1 MDIEVYCDES
11 YPDLFSSQKPKVQ
24 YLIIG
29 GLWLRKSD
37 RANYKTEI
45 HNLRNTHK
53 IGGEFKWAKVSP
65 SKIGFY
71 KDIITWFCDK
81 GSNLRF
87 RCIAVDHSQVDLIKF
102 HESDQELGFYKFY
115 YQMLKHWIHDF
126 NSYSIFCDCK
136 SIRKAD
142 RLHVLSR
149 CLSYTN
155 LSAEIANIQSIQS
168 SESVL
173 LQVAD
178 LLVGI
183 ASARMNKTLRATGVK
198 AEIVVHL
205 ENLLGRKIES
215 TALAEK
221 KFNIFKINLSGGW

>member
-1 MDIEVYCDES
+1 MEIEVYCDES
-11 YPDLFSSQKPKVQ
+11 YPDLFSSLKPKAQ

-29 GLWLRKSD
+29 GLWLRRAD

-45 HNLRNTHK
+45 HNLRNIHK

-65 SKIGFY
+65 SKIDFY
-71 KDIITWFCDK
+71 KDLITWFCDK
-81 GSNLRF
+81 GGNSRF
-87 RCIAVDHSQVDLIKF
+87 RCIAVDHKQVDLVQF
-102 HESDQELGFYKFY
+102 HENDQELGFYKFY

-142 RLHVLSR
+142 RLHVLNR
-149 CLSYTN
+149 CLSNTN
-155 LSAEIANIQSIQS
+155 LSAEITNIQSIQS

-173 LQVAD
+173 LQLADVFVGVA
-178 LLVGI
+178 
-183 ASARMNKTLRATGVK
+183 SSRMNKTLKTSGAK
-198 AEIVVHL
+198 AELVGHF
-205 ENLLGRKIES
+205 ENLLGRKIEP

-221 KFNIFKINLSGGW
+221 KFNIFRINLSGGW